1 MGRAPVK
8 CHLCL
13 PTASIDVTCPQYP
26 FSSVVSRDLSAL
38 FSGMRTKD
46 SIDNRAAF
54 YFFFLFGNDFNLA
67 LEKCKYESHRVSF
80 CSFVMFPSYP
90 RVTRPEGSWG
100 RTAELFENYQPLCLL
115 LLFYFLQFASGPPGP
130 EDQLPNLGQPTHQ
143 DIWSPSPEATL
154 TASWGLFLSLQ
165 LCNQNT
171 LNLVFKVHDTISFLC
186 EIFKCSDYFSNIL
199 IASSHPIE

>member
-100 RTAELFENYQPLCLL
+100 RTAELFENYQPLVSFTFILFPAICLRPPWTRGPAPQSRPAYTPGHLKSISRGDTNRL
-115 LLFYFLQFASGPPGP
+115 LGP
-130 EDQLPNLGQPTHQ
+130 
-143 DIWSPSPEATL
+143 
-154 TASWGLFLSLQ
+154 LS
-165 LCNQNT
+165 
-171 LNLVFKVHDTISFLC
+171 
-186 EIFKCSDYFSNIL
+186 FS
-199 IASSHPIE
+199 AVV